1 MTNHHKGHQNST
13 LVGESNPLKKQ
24 VDNHLNGKRFSNIV
38 ENFRGVSLC
47 PLYSNK
53 QIRKI
58 HRLRT
63 RANTEDIKSNK
74 YTVKGSLRSKANL
87 EVIYQ

>member
-1 MTNHHKGHQNST
+1 MTNHYKGYQTSI

-24 VDNHLNGKRFSNIV
+24 VENHLNGKGFSNSV

-53 QIRKI
+53 QKRKI
-58 HRLRT
+58 HRIRKEKENIEN
-63 RANTEDIKSNK
+63 RKSNK
-74 YTVKGSLRSKANL
+74 
-87 EVIYQ
+87 EVVYQ